1 MNDPRDTPWS
11 SEDIRRLLILN
22 DQGLRKRD
30 MVFYLLRTENAIRAK
45 LWRIRRDEKRKHELF
60 EMDGDDHDAN
70 DASRGGAVQGT

>member
-45 LWRIRRDEKRKHELF
+45 LWRIRRDEKRKRELF
-60 EMDGDDHDAN
+60 EMDGDGHDAN
-70 DASRGGAVQGT
+70 DTSRGGAIQGT

>member
-45 LWRIRRDEKRKHELF
+45 LWRIRRDEKRKRELF
-60 EMDGDDHDAN
+60 EMDGDDYDAN

>member
-22 DQGLRKRD
+22 DQGLRKR
-30 MVFYLLRTENAIRAK
+30 TENAIRAK
-45 LWRIRRDEKRKHELF
+45 LWRIRRDEKRKRELF

>member
-45 LWRIRRDEKRKHELF
+45 LWRIRRDEKHKR
-60 EMDGDDHDAN
+60 
-70 DASRGGAVQGT
+70 

>member
-11 SEDIRRLLILN
+11 SEDICRLLILN
-22 DQGLRKRD
+22 YQGLRKRD

-45 LWRIRRDEKRKHELF
+45 LWRIRRDEKRKRELF
-60 EMDGDDHDAN
+60 EMDGDVHDAN

>member
-45 LWRIRRDEKRKHELF
+45 LWRIRRDEKRKRELF

-70 DASRGGAVQGT
+70 DTSRGGAVQGT

>member
-45 LWRIRRDEKRKHELF
+45 LWRIRRDEKRKRELF
-60 EMDGDDHDAN
+60 EMDGDDHDTN
-70 DASRGGAVQGT
+70 DTSRVGAIQGT